1 MTEVGNGGALR
12 LPRARVVS
20 LSAPPASYTAAVERY
35 LTGAGI
41 AKSSARIYRI
51 SLTTWGWMLAGEPA
65 PTGPARRGAKPPVFP
80 IAAIDDPVL
89 PGALA
94 ELSAARADEMDAD
107 TVNRELSIA
116 RKAIGWWQRQ
126 GWIVGDPTIGIERRP
141 APPDRTKALA
151 ENQIAA
157 LWRLDV
163 GLREKTQWKMLYE
176 SAARADEVLCLNVED
191 LYPQDKRGRITAKGG
206 ATEWIHW
213 QSGTAQL
220 LPRLIA
226 RRTRGPLFL
235 TDRTAPAGTPTLDVC
250 PDTGRAR
257 LSYRRA
263 EEIFEENTRLL
274 ANPLASPED
283 IEELDGWTLHRL
295 RHSALTH
302 DAEGGTST
310 RCCWPGPAMPP
321 SAPWSGMPAPV
332 STPSPGT
339 SQSATP
345 PHVAGTGSECGSTWH
360 RGSEIG
366 HRGQRG
372 GICRRAGGGVVVG
385 GRAALRPRRKPSR
398 PQVTRT
404 APSQVRCCR
413 APDAATGVVSADQL
427 AVLAALTRWRARQT
441 TATQISATSRT
452 PAPSRGPQKTTA
464 SMPHTASSAATAPAT
479 ASEIFSPSNFP
490 SRDRRSRRSTGSVS
504 SRTSSC
510 TPRWYGCRS

>member
-1 MTEVGNGGALR
+1 MLR
-12 LPRARVVS
+12 VPRSRVVP
-20 LSAPPASYTAAVERY
+20 LSAPPSSYTVAVERY

-80 IAAIDDPVL
+80 VAAIADPAL
-89 PGALA
+89 PEVLA
-94 ELSAARADEMDAD
+94 ELAAARADEMDAD

-163 GLREKTQWKMLYE
+163 ALREKTFWKMLYE

-235 TDRTAPAGTPTLDVC
+235 TDRKAPAGTPTLDVC
-250 PDTGRAR
+250 PETGRGG
-257 LSYRRA
+257 SSRR
-263 EEIFEENTRLL
+263 T
-274 ANPLASPED
+274 PGCWPTPSPPPRTSRT
-283 IEELDGWTLHRL
+283 WTAG
-295 RHSALTH
+295 HSTGYAT
-302 DAEGGTST
+302 APSPTT
-310 RCCWPGPAMPP
+310 PKTAPPPRCCWPAPAMPP
-321 SAPWSGMPAPV
+321 SAPWSGTRGPASTRSPDTSPDAIPLHVGARDPRRLRLVTAFLPAP
-332 STPSPGT
+332 
-339 SQSATP
+339 
-345 PHVAGTGSECGSTWH
+345 
-360 RGSEIG
+360 R
-366 HRGQRG
+366 
-372 GICRRAGGGVVVG
+372 
-385 GRAALRPRRKPSR
+385 
-398 PQVTRT
+398 
-404 APSQVRCCR
+404 VR
-413 APDAATGVVSADQL
+413 
-427 AVLAALTRWRARQT
+427 
-441 TATQISATSRT
+441 
-452 PAPSRGPQKTTA
+452 
-464 SMPHTASSAATAPAT
+464 
-479 ASEIFSPSNFP
+479 
-490 SRDRRSRRSTGSVS
+490 
-504 SRTSSC
+504 
-510 TPRWYGCRS
+510 